1 MRETISILF
10 LSANPWTTSR
20 ILVDEEARELFEK
33 LQEGPDRER
42 FILHKHAAIR
52 PADIQRLLM
61 MYRPQI
67 VHFSG
72 HSSKKQKLILGGVP
86 GRGKQINRRALVN
99 VFALYRHVRLV
110 FLNACFTRTQARSL
124 SEVIDY
130 SIGSRKPIGDRES
143 VTFAGAFYRALGFGR
158 SVKEAFDSAR
168 AEVAL
173 ANMTRAQGL
182 ELFVRKGVD
191 ENDRFPQWSPS
202 FENQLAESSQ
212 CPYQPLPGEA
222 DTQYAGALTSRN
234 LDTATVWDAIHLVRK
249 SIVNRDGEAIRREEF
264 ILTHEYASQVCSPGP
279 MQSDPIKSSSTVRAA
294 LGSLSRPQHW
304 TQSSRSLTTAKAGSA
319 PVTITCVSSAVT
331 VEHSIVTLFP
341 PIAKC
346 GQGHEG
352 CGVRAVGAN
361 EKHRRHAR
369 RLRRRPD

>member
-1 MRETISILF
+1 MNETISILF
-10 LSANPWTTSR
+10 VSANPWTTSR
-20 ILVDEEARELFEK
+20 ILVDEEAREIFEK
-33 LQEGPDRER
+33 LQEGPHRER

-99 VFALYRHVRLV
+99 VFALYPHVRLV

-158 SVKEAFDSAR
+158 SIREAFDSAR
-168 AEVAL
+168 AELAL

-182 ELFVRKGVD
+182 ELFIRKGVD
-191 ENDRFPQWSPS
+191 ESDWFPQSLS
-202 FENQLAESSQ
+202 FENQLAETSRRA
-212 CPYQPLPGEA
+212 YQPLSPETDA
-222 DTQYAGALTSRN
+222 QYAAGLPAGN
-234 LDTATVWDAIHLVRK
+234 LDEATLWTAIQLLRK
-249 SIVNRDGEAIRREEF
+249 SIVVPNDEAIQREQF
-264 ILTHEYASQVCSPGP
+264 TVSCEYARQEYSPGP
-279 MQSDPIKSSSTVRAA
+279 IA
-294 LGSLSRPQHW
+294 
-304 TQSSRSLTTAKAGSA
+304 
-319 PVTITCVSSAVT
+319 ITCNTSAVT
-331 VEHSIVTLFP
+331 IDHRVLRLTQPSAP
-341 PIAKC
+341 RR
-346 GQGHEG
+346 
-352 CGVRAVGAN
+352 VREDRNVRGVGAN
-361 EKHRRHAR
+361 KKRQRHSRRSPR
-369 RLRRRPD
+369 TLD